1 MFAAMRDLSWVLSLA
16 ILGLAA
22 CSSVEWRARPTEDQ
36 WQGRSLWC
44 AKHATVAALDGDAAE
59 QGVEIWERIRA
70 AFVAVG
76 EPPPTAPLLVVLGS
90 AEQLLPGDPEQSMP
104 SFEAWRREF
113 ASEDGMH
120 FGPGA
125 GAPPD
130 ASPELV
136 AAMFRVMPCA
146 FPLEAAD
153 LAMPATWQR
162 TSTWG
167 MVVPSDATIVAVT
180 DAMLDEKLAKSDIG
194 FGKRLLLAPLM
205 PWIRGT
211 MRDILRELRVRQLVD
226 ASCSPRVRG
235 KPFSPKLRDALLTKL
250 GLTPNQQPPSDMQ
263 QDTEQGQAVNNH
275 ALKN

>member
-1 MFAAMRDLSWVLSLA
+1 MRDLSRLLPLA
-16 ILGLAA
+16 MLGLAA

-44 AKHATVAALDGDAAE
+44 AKHVTVAALDGDAAE

-136 AAMFRVMPCA
+136 AAMFRVMPAA

-167 MVVPSDATIVAVT
+167 MVMPSDATIVAV
-180 DAMLDEKLAKSDIG
+180 AEEMLDAEMVKANIG
-194 FGKRLLLAPLM
+194 FGKRLLLAPLL
-205 PWIRGT
+205 PWIRGM
-211 MRDILRELRVRQLVD
+211 MREIFRELRVRQLVD

-235 KPFSPKLRDALLTKL
+235 KPFSPKLRDALLAQL
-250 GLTPNQQPPSDMQ
+250 GLKPNMQPVQPPPSMSQ
-263 QDTEQGQAVNNH
+263 AVEQGQAGTDL
-275 ALKN
+275 APEK